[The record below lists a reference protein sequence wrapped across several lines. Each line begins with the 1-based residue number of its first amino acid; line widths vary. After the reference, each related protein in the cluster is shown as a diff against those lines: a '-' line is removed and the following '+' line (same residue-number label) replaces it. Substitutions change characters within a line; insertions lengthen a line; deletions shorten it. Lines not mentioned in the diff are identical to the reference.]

1 MAIRFSSFSNCWIIV
16 SMKWFL
22 VLCRIF
28 SHDGS
33 NEYGIWDM
41 LMVCVS
47 PIGDSPRPFCKT
59 DTISPF
65 MTMFIICPL
74 LVEGVKPKFFMVLFI
89 RAVGLN
95 VMAFLFVLN
104 ELAAAN
110 PSPMECPTKVSPAL
124 LFSSVHIFVTYII
137 KPQINIFLF

>member
-16 SMKWFL
+16 LMKWFL

-47 PIGDSPRPFCKT
+47 PIGDSPRLFCKT

-65 MTMFIICPL
+65 MTMFTICPL
-74 LVEGVKPKFFMVLFI
+74 LVEDVKPKFFIVFFV
-89 RAVGLN
+89 RAAGLN

-110 PSPMECPTKVSPAL
+110 PPPKECPTKVSPAL
-124 LFSSVHIFVTYII
+124 LFSSVHIFVMYIRVYI
-137 KPQINIFLF
+137 E

>member
-1 MAIRFSSFSNCWIIV
+1 MAIRFSSFSNSWIIV
-16 SMKWFL
+16 SIKWFL

-47 PIGDSPRPFCKT
+47 PIGDSPRLFCKT

-74 LVEGVKPKFFMVLFI
+74 LVESVKPKFFMVFFV
-89 RAVGLN
+89 RVAGLN
-95 VMAFLFVLN
+95 LIAFLFVLN

-110 PSPMECPTKVSPAL
+110 PPPKECPTKVSSVS
-124 LFSSVHIFVTYII
+124 LFSSVHIFVMYII